1 MNALFKEIIMERIC
15 PDGDRFLRAH
25 ADDPA
30 EILAPLCLCFGPRTA
45 DCDCGLQIF
54 SRSKVMT
61 SSCQHFIIYCCGR
74 ELDEESA
81 PKQKP
86 ANAPTPPRIRSRAR
100 RMSVAF
106 ELSACEPESS
116 VAFLSCQLLM
126 ERHCLLPSVLAGCY
140 SALILPLKLAFNTI
154 CFVIPINAL
163 RLDSGRRRGPHR
175 TLPLRINNIHT
186 LPKKAHISILIF

>member
-1 MNALFKEIIMERIC
+1 MWFADIFTFKGYDVVVSTFYYLLLRPRARRREC
-15 PDGDRFLRAH
+15 PK
-25 ADDPA
+25 
-30 EILAPLCLCFGPRTA
+30 T
-45 DCDCGLQIF
+45 
-54 SRSKVMT
+54 
-61 SSCQHFIIYCCGR
+61 
-74 ELDEESA
+74 
-81 PKQKP
+81 KP